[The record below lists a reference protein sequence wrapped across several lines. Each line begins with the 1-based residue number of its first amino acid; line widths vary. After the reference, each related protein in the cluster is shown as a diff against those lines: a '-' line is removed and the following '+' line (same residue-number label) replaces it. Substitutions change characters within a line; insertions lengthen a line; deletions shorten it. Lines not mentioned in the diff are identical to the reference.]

1 MASCTAFITNVEIPK
16 VWRMTP
22 VANAWARS
30 TYSILRN
37 GRKTQMLARLSHTSL
52 RSRKALSSLR
62 TWRQRWIRRRNMREC
77 SDGAADTPGE
87 DDLDVEDLDSDD
99 AKG

>member
-1 MASCTAFITNVEIPK
+1 
-16 VWRMTP
+16 
-22 VANAWARS
+22 
-30 TYSILRN
+30 
-37 GRKTQMLARLSHTSL
+37 
-52 RSRKALSSLR
+52 
-62 TWRQRWIRRRNMREC
+62 MREC